1 MLAALVLLIGGG
13 GMFLEMRTCR
23 TCRTC
28 RTPASPCRTHPSFA
42 DADPAFFTEYLAKV
56 DCSEVQVFAM
66 KEGGVVFPREPLIR

>member
-1 MLAALVLLIGGG
+1 MPAAVVLLIGCG
-13 GMFLEMRTCR
+13 GMFLKM
-23 TCRTC
+23 RTC

>member
-1 MLAALVLLIGGG
+1 MLAALVLLIGCG
-13 GMFLEMRTCR
+13 GMFLKM
-23 TCRTC
+23 RTC
-28 RTPASPCRTHPSFA
+28 RTPASPTSPCRTHPSFA